1 MVTWIIRRQLLQS
14 KKVEIRR
21 RENFFAI
28 TPVVSYYVGE
38 RVGEVVDTD
47 VIMEDTDDQR
57 FGLVE
62 EFVLAQR
69 FQNTYSSWIGDKC
82 ALKGRRDQ

>member
-21 RENFFAI
+21 RENIFAI

-38 RVGEVVDTD
+38 RVGEGVDTD
-47 VIMEDTDDQR
+47 VIMEDMDDR
-57 FGLVE
+57 RLWLVE

-69 FQNTYSSWIGDKC
+69 FQNTYSRWISDNC